1 MFLHDLEIKQF
12 RCFSAQKFSFSKQFT
27 LIIGD
32 NGTGKTSLAEAI
44 HYLCYMKSFR
54 SSNLSDLV
62 GHSYDAFFLKGRFSS
77 AFESDSDHFIQVGY
91 CDKKKSIKLDNKA
104 VTTYK
109 QIFELFQVITL
120 LEEDIHLIKGYPSER
135 RTFIDQA
142 ALFLESGYLDTYRNF
157 KKIVQNR
164 NALLHNPYAI
174 DMLELDI
181 WTEKL
186 WQASQVVQQQRRKV
200 LAVIEQ
206 TVNSLLSQYFDN
218 VYQVQMGYESEHVSL
233 DETYEDFKMK
243 INRILGQERALKRS
257 LFGAHLD
264 DFNIQIKGQKARF
277 FASRGQQKLVSL
289 LCKLS
294 LVTLAEKND
303 FLPILIIDDF
313 IADFDK
319 TRLRN
324 LMDFFVS
331 CKNQVII
338 TTPFYDLE
346 LQKIIGFADPDII
359 SMNK

>member
-1 MFLHDLEIKQF
+1 MFLHDLEIRQF
-12 RCFSAQKFSFSKQFT
+12 RCFSTQKFSFSKQFT

-32 NGTGKTSLAEAI
+32 NGAGKTSLAEAI

-54 SSNLSDLV
+54 CSNLLDLV
-62 GHSYDAFFLKGRFSS
+62 GHSYDAFFLKGHFSS
-77 AFESDSDHFIQVGY
+77 NSEFDSGHSIQVGY
-91 CDKKKSIKLDNKA
+91 SDKKKAVKLDNKA

-109 QIFELFQVITL
+109 QIFELFQVVTL

-142 ALFLESGYLDTYRNF
+142 ALFLEPAYLDTYRKF
-157 KKIVQNR
+157 KKIVQSR
-164 NALLHNPYAI
+164 NALLHNQYSI

-181 WTEKL
+181 WSEKL
-186 WQASQVVQQQRRKV
+186 WIASLAVQEQRRKV
-200 LAVIEQ
+200 LEVIQQ
-206 TVNSLLSQYFDN
+206 TVNSLLANYFDS
-218 VYQVQMGYESEHVSL
+218 VYEVLINYESEYVL
-233 DETYEDFKMK
+233 PNENYADFKIK
-243 INRILGQERALKRS
+243 IDQILRQERALKRS

-264 DFNIQIKGQKARF
+264 DFKIQIKGQDARY

-319 TRLRN
+319 VRLRN
-324 LMDFFVS
+324 LMNFFVS
-331 CKNQVII
+331 CKNQIII
-338 TTPFYDLE
+338 TTPFYDSE
-346 LQKIIGFADPDII
+346 LQKIVGFTDPDII
-359 SMNK
+359 SMSK

>member
-12 RCFSAQKFSFSKQFT
+12 RCFTSQKFSFSKQFT

-32 NGTGKTSLAEAI
+32 NGTGKTSLAEAV

-54 SSNLSDLV
+54 CSNLSDLV
-62 GHSYDAFFLKGRFSS
+62 GHSYDSFFLKGRFSS
-77 AFESDSDHFIQVGY
+77 TCELDSDHSIQVGY
-91 CDKKKSIKLDNKA
+91 SDKKKAIKLDNKS

-142 ALFLESGYLDTYRNF
+142 ALFLEPAYLDTYRNF
-157 KKIVQNR
+157 KKVVQNR
-164 NALLHNPYAI
+164 NALLHNHYAI
-174 DMLELDI
+174 DMLALDI

-186 WQASQVVQQQRRKV
+186 WTASLVVQEQRKKV
-200 LAVIEQ
+200 LETIQQ
-206 TVNSLLSQYFDN
+206 TVNSLLNKYFDS
-218 VYQVQMGYESEHVSL
+218 VYEVQIDYESEHVSI
-233 DETYEDFKMK
+233 DETYAEFKTK
-243 INRILGQERALKRS
+243 INRMLGQERALKRS

-294 LVTLAEKND
+294 LIALAEKND

-319 TRLRN
+319 IRLRN

-338 TTPFYDLE
+338 TTPFYDSE

>member
-12 RCFSAQKFSFSKQFT
+12 RCFTSQKFSFSKQFT

-32 NGTGKTSLAEAI
+32 NGAGKTSLAEAI

-62 GHSYDAFFLKGRFSS
+62 GHSYESFFLKGRFSS
-77 AFESDSDHFIQVGY
+77 SCEFESEHSIQVGY
-91 CDKKKSIKLDNKA
+91 SDKKKAIKLDNKA

-142 ALFLESGYLDTYRNF
+142 ALFLEPSYLDTYRNF

-164 NALLHNPYAI
+164 NALLHNPYHI

-186 WQASQVVQQQRRKV
+186 WLASLHVQEQRKKV
-200 LAVIEQ
+200 LETIQQ
-206 TVNSLLSQYFDN
+206 TVNGLLEKYFDS
-218 VYQVQMGYESEHVSL
+218 VYQVRIDYESEYVTPGESFA
-233 DETYEDFKMK
+233 EFKVK
-243 INRILGQERALKRS
+243 INTIVGQERALKRS

-294 LVTLAEKND
+294 LITLAEKND

-324 LMDFFVS
+324 LMNFFVS

-338 TTPFYDLE
+338 TTPFYDSE
-346 LQKIIGFADPDII
+346 LKEIIGFADPDII